1 MYKLLM
7 IKALLIVVFV
17 LPLCALVVMFCVQAE
32 RMMREEREQEEQKPR
47 KMHTG
52 GLSRA
57 ELIAATRDAM
67 RTDARLARMRAGYRR
82 SK

>member
-1 MYKLLM
+1 MFKLLM
-7 IKALLIVVFV
+7 IKAMLIAFFV

-32 RMMREEREQEEQKPR
+32 RMTREERMQEEQKPR
-47 KMHTG
+47 EMHTG

-57 ELIAATRDAM
+57 QLIAATRDAM
-67 RTDARLARMRAGYRR
+67 RTDARLARMRAGIRR

>member
-7 IKALLIVVFV
+7 IKALLIAFFV

-32 RMMREEREQEEQKPR
+32 RMMREEREQKEQKPR
-47 KMHTG
+47 EMHTG

-57 ELIAATRDAM
+57 ELIAATRAAM